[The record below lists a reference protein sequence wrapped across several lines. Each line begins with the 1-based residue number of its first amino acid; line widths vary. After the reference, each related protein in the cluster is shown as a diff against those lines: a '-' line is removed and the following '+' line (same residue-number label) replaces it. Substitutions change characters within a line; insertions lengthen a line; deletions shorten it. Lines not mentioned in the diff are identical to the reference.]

1 LLKDFAGRNMTTNL
15 KKLPAQI
22 EAHIP
27 DVVKEAPWTRA
38 VAVGSLVAGAILLV
52 TGRRKAALAA
62 AVAGTAVA
70 ALEKPEVVKEI
81 WENTPKY
88 LRAGQDF
95 LLRAEDVV
103 GDLKAKGEKLKGML
117 SKA

>member
-1 LLKDFAGRNMTTNL
+1 MTTNL
-15 KKLPAQI
+15 KALPAQMSNRV
-22 EAHIP
+22 P
-27 DVVKEAPWTRA
+27 KVVRDIPWTRA
-38 VAVGSLVAGAILLV
+38 VAAGSLVAGAYLLF
-52 TGRRKAALAA
+52 TGRRRAALAA

-70 ALEKPEVVKEI
+70 ALERPDVIKEI

-88 LRAGQDF
+88 IRAGQDF

-103 GDLKAKGEKLKGML
+103 EDLKKKGEKIRGIL

>member
-1 LLKDFAGRNMTTNL
+1 MTTNL
-15 KKLPAQI
+15 KTLPAPI
-22 EAHIP
+22 EASTASA
-27 DVVKEAPWTRA
+27 EAVTENPTSNTQWTRA
-38 VAVGSLVAGAILLV
+38 LAAGSLVAGAVLLF
-52 TGRRKAALAA
+52 TGRRKAALAV

-70 ALEKPEVVKEI
+70 MLEKPEVVKEI
-81 WENTPKY
+81 WDNSPKY

-103 GDLKAKGEKLKGML
+103 GDLKAKGEKLKEML